1 MISVTPRPTT
11 ASDLDQCPADDLLA
25 ALRDVARDRDATTA
39 RRDRLA
45 ADLARREEEQRAALA
60 TTRQVWGAGFAV
72 AAPTGDREGERLRA
86 DLAATEARLPVIAAR
101 RAAVLDALRRRVAR
115 EETTLAEHRAEIDRD
130 AATVAARQERAREL
144 WQPLAEYEGLPAGD
158 PPIAGATQ
166 QLALGLWSRREQLAR
181 REQERAR
188 LAGALAREGDD
199 ATSA

>member
-1 MISVTPRPTT
+1 MIAITPIPTN
-11 ASDLDQCPADDLLA
+11 APDLERLSADELLG
-25 ALRDVARDRDATTA
+25 ALRDVARDRDATAA

-45 ADLARREEEQRAALA
+45 AALARREEEQRAALA

-101 RAAVLDALRRRVAR
+101 RAAVCTALRRRVAR
-115 EETTLAEHRAEIDRD
+115 EETALAEERAVIARD
-130 AATVAARQERAREL
+130 TASVAARQARAREL
-144 WQPLAEYEGLPAGD
+144 WQPLAAYEGLPTGD

-166 QLALGLWSRREQLAR
+166 QLALGLWSRRDQLAR

-188 LAGALAREGDD
+188 RAGALARAEQDD
-199 ATSA
+199 